1 MARGHAVP
9 VTQAPASTDRLAL
22 AGALNRRA
30 AIASVSVALIL
41 AALKSYAVWRTGS
54 IAMLGSLADTGL
66 DFVAS
71 LVTLVAVRVAAQPA
85 DRHHRFG
92 HGKAEAL
99 AALFQVSLISVAALG
114 IIVRSVQRIGG
125 GEAPSAIEYGVG
137 VSLIAMVLTVA
148 LVGYQARIVRL
159 TGSVAVRADN
169 LHYRSDLA
177 LNASVIA
184 ALLLES
190 LLHLHGA
197 DALFGLAIGVWLIV
211 SAWRTATHAIDQLM
225 DKEWPLEKRERFLA
239 AAAGQPGRDPG
250 FRGIHD
256 LRTRSSGAHDFA
268 QFHIWVDPTMTVA
281 RAHTVMEALEARLH
295 AAFPDVEL
303 LIHTD
308 PVGQV
313 DSDDPIAERNVLADL
328 KTAEGP
334 E

>member
-1 MARGHAVP
+1 MTPPPARV
-9 VTQAPASTDRLAL
+9 DRLAL
-22 AGALNRRA
+22 AGTLNRRA
-30 AIASVSVALIL
+30 AIASLCVALIL

-66 DFVAS
+66 DMVAS
-71 LVTLVAVRVAAQPA
+71 LVTLVAVRVAAHPA
-85 DRHHRFG
+85 DHHHRFG

-114 IIVRSVQRIGG
+114 IIVRSAQRVSDGS
-125 GEAPSAIEYGVG
+125 EPTAIEYGVG
-137 VSLIAMVLTVA
+137 VSLVAMVLTVV
-148 LVGYQARIVRL
+148 LVAYQARIVRL
-159 TGSVAVRADN
+159 TGSVAINADN

-197 DALFGLAIGVWLIV
+197 DALFGLAIGVWLML
-211 SAWRTATHAIDQLM
+211 SAWRTATHAIGQLM

-239 AAAGQPGRDPG
+239 AAAGHPGLM
-250 FRGIHD
+250 GIHD

-268 QFHIWVDPTMTVA
+268 QFHIWVDPAMTVA
-281 RAHTVMEALEARLH
+281 EAHTVMEALEARLH
-295 AAFPDVEL
+295 ASFPGVEL

-328 KTAEGP
+328 KTAQEP
-334 E
+334 RP

>member
-1 MARGHAVP
+1 MTDG
-9 VTQAPASTDRLAL
+9 APAGRDSQLA
-22 AGALNRRA
+22 ASGALNRRA
-30 AIASVSVALIL
+30 AIASVCVALIL

-66 DFVAS
+66 DLVAS

-85 DRHHRFG
+85 DHQHRFG

-114 IIVRSVQRIGG
+114 IFVRSAQRFSGG
-125 GEAPSAIEYGVG
+125 SEPAAVEYGIG
-137 VSLIAMVLTVA
+137 VSIIAIALTLALI
-148 LVGYQARIVRL
+148 GYQARVIRA
-159 TGSVAVRADN
+159 TGSVAINADS

-184 ALLLES
+184 ALLLET

-197 DALFGLAIGVWLIV
+197 DAFFGLAIGVWLAL

-239 AAAGQPGRDPG
+239 AAAGHPGLKG
-250 FRGIHD
+250 LHD
-256 LRTRSSGAHDFA
+256 LRTRSSGVHDFA
-268 QFHIWVDPTMTVA
+268 QFHIWVDPAMTVA
-281 RAHTVMEALEARLH
+281 QAHDVMEALEARLH
-295 AAFPDVEL
+295 AAFPGVEL

-308 PVGQV
+308 PEGQV
-313 DSDDPIAERNVLADL
+313 DSDDPIAERDAHQVLADL
-328 KTAEGP
+328 KAAQEPDT
-334 E
+334 

>member
-1 MARGHAVP
+1 MTPPLAHG
-9 VTQAPASTDRLAL
+9 DRLAL
-22 AGALNRRA
+22 AGTLNRRA
-30 AIASVSVALIL
+30 AIASVCVALIL
-41 AALKSYAVWRTGS
+41 SALKSYAVWRTGS

-66 DFVAS
+66 DLVAS
-71 LVTLVAVRVAAQPA
+71 LVTLVAVRVAAHPA
-85 DRHHRFG
+85 DHHHRFG

-114 IIVRSVQRIGG
+114 IIVRSAQRVSDGS
-125 GEAPSAIEYGVG
+125 EPTAIEYGVG
-137 VSLIAMVLTVA
+137 VSLVAMVLTVV
-148 LVGYQARIVRL
+148 LVAYQARIVRL
-159 TGSVAVRADN
+159 TGSVAINADN

-197 DALFGLAIGVWLIV
+197 DALFGLAIGVWLML
-211 SAWRTATHAIDQLM
+211 SAWRTATHAIGQLM

-239 AAAGQPGRDPG
+239 AAAGHPGRDPG

-268 QFHIWVDPTMTVA
+268 QFHIWVDPAMTVA
-281 RAHTVMEALEARLH
+281 QAHTVMEALEARLH
-295 AAFPDVEL
+295 AAFPGVEL

-328 KTAEGP
+328 KTAQEP
-334 E
+334 RP

>member
-1 MARGHAVP
+1 MTP
-9 VTQAPASTDRLAL
+9 PPAHGDRLAL
-22 AGALNRRA
+22 AGTLNRRA
-30 AIASVSVALIL
+30 AIASVCVALIL

-66 DFVAS
+66 DLVAS
-71 LVTLVAVRVAAQPA
+71 LVTLVAVRVAAHPA
-85 DRHHRFG
+85 DHHHRFG

-114 IIVRSVQRIGG
+114 IIVRSAQRVSSG
-125 GEAPSAIEYGVG
+125 GEPTAIEYGVG
-137 VSLIAMVLTVA
+137 VSLVAMALTVA
-148 LVGYQARIVRL
+148 LVGYQTHIVRL
-159 TGSVAVRADN
+159 TGSVAINADN

-197 DALFGLAIGVWLIV
+197 DALFGLAIGVWLMV
-211 SAWRTATHAIDQLM
+211 SAWRTATHAIGQLM
-225 DKEWPLEKRERFLA
+225 DKEWPLEKRARFLA
-239 AAAGQPGRDPG
+239 AAAGHPGLK
-250 FRGIHD
+250 GIHD
-256 LRTRSSGAHDFA
+256 LRTRSSGMHDFA
-268 QFHIWVDPTMTVA
+268 QFHIWVDPAMTVA
-281 RAHTVMEALEARLH
+281 QAHTLMEALEARLH
-295 AAFPDVEL
+295 AAFPGVEL

-328 KTAEGP
+328 KAVREP
-334 E
+334 ER